1 MSPKINSKSSNKH
14 TISLNLRVPLGPRFS
29 YFFFLPTFL
38 VIFLIIHIEISIFNM
53 VKLTSYTSNS

>member
-14 TISLNLRVPLGPRFS
+14 KISLNLRVPLGPRFS
-29 YFFFLPTFL
+29 YFFLPTFL